1 MAIKN
6 RFADL
11 LSEISAWRRDI
22 HANPELGFTETRTAG
37 KVAELLRSFG
47 CEEVVENVGK
57 TGVVAVI
64 KGRGG
69 EGKSIALRADM
80 DALPITELTGVEYA
94 SVNQGKMHACGHD
107 GHTAMLLGAA
117 KYLSETRN
125 FAGQAVL
132 IFQPGEEG
140 CFGARCMLEDGLLER
155 WNIDEVYGMHNW
167 PGMPVGSF
175 AGRAGPNMAAVGN
188 PTIKITG
195 KGGHAAEPHDCIDP
209 MPVAAQI
216 IMACQTIVSRNAD
229 PLESLVISLTNLTSD
244 STARNVIPET
254 VEITGTVRA
263 LSDDMMKFAEK
274 RIGEICAGLAL
285 SANVKIEFSFA
296 AGYPVTVNDP
306 ASMEAAVAVARE
318 IAGAENVDDDMAPSM
333 GAEDFAYFLQKRPG
347 AFINLGNGDS
357 AGLHSPYYNF
367 NDEAIPFGSSWLVG
381 MVEARSPLS

>member
-22 HANPELGFTETRTAG
+22 HAHPEMGFEETRTAG

-94 SVNQGKMHACGHD
+94 SENQGIMHACGHD

-132 IFQPGEEG
+132 IFQPAEEG
-140 CFGARCMLEDGLLER
+140 RFGARE
-155 WNIDEVYGMHNW
+155 
-167 PGMPVGSF
+167 
-175 AGRAGPNMAAVGN
+175 
-188 PTIKITG
+188 
-195 KGGHAAEPHDCIDP
+195 
-209 MPVAAQI
+209 
-216 IMACQTIVSRNAD
+216 
-229 PLESLVISLTNLTSD
+229 
-244 STARNVIPET
+244 
-254 VEITGTVRA
+254 
-263 LSDDMMKFAEK
+263 
-274 RIGEICAGLAL
+274 
-285 SANVKIEFSFA
+285 
-296 AGYPVTVNDP
+296 
-306 ASMEAAVAVARE
+306 
-318 IAGAENVDDDMAPSM
+318 
-333 GAEDFAYFLQKRPG
+333 
-347 AFINLGNGDS
+347 
-357 AGLHSPYYNF
+357 
-367 NDEAIPFGSSWLVG
+367 
-381 MVEARSPLS
+381 

>member
-11 LSEISAWRRDI
+11 LSEISAWRQDI
-22 HANPELGFTETRTAG
+22 HNNPELGFTETRTAG
-37 KVAELLRSFG
+37 KVAELLKSFG
-47 CEEVVENVGK
+47 CDEVVENVGK
-57 TGVVAVI
+57 TGVVGII
-64 KGRGG
+64 KGRG
-69 EGKSIALRADM
+69 EGKSIGLRADM

-94 SVNQGKMHACGHD
+94 SANHGIMHACGHD

-140 CFGARCMLEDGLLER
+140 YFGAREMLEDGLMER
-155 WNIDEVYGMHNW
+155 WDIDEVYGMHTM
-167 PGMPVGSF
+167 PGAPIGSF

-216 IMACQTIVSRNAD
+216 ILACQTIVSRNTD
-229 PLESLVISLTNLTSD
+229 PLKSLVISLTNLKSD
-244 STARNVIPET
+244 SPAKNVIPET

-263 LSDDMMKFAEK
+263 LSDDLIKFAEK
-274 RIGEICAGLAL
+274 RIGEICAGMAL
-285 SANVKIEFSFA
+285 SSNVKIEFSFTP
-296 AGYPVTVNDP
+296 GYPVAVNDP
-306 ASMEAAVAVARE
+306 AATEAAMAVARE
-318 IAGAENVDDDMAPSM
+318 IVGDENVDDDMPPSM
-333 GAEDFAYFLQKRPG
+333 GAEDFAYYLQKRPG
-347 AFINLGNGDS
+347 AFINIGNGDS
-357 AGLHSPYYNF
+357 AVLHSPYYNF
-367 NDEAIPFGSSWLVG
+367 NDEAIPFGSSWLAG
-381 MVEARSPLS
+381 MVEARSPRS

>member
-22 HANPELGFTETRTAG
+22 HTNPELGFTETRTAG

-47 CEEVVENVGK
+47 CDEVVENVGK
-57 TGVVAVI
+57 TGVVGVI
-64 KGRGG
+64 KGHGD
-69 EGKSIALRADM
+69 GKSIGLRADM

-94 SVNQGKMHACGHD
+94 SANHGIMHACGHD

-125 FAGQAVL
+125 FSGQAVL

-140 CFGARCMLEDGLLER
+140 YFGAREMLEDGLMER
-155 WNIDEVYGMHNW
+155 WSIDEVYGMHTM
-167 PGMPVGSF
+167 PGIPVGSF
-175 AGRAGPNMAAVGN
+175 AGRAGPNMGAVSN
-188 PTIKITG
+188 PTIRITG
-195 KGGHAAEPHDCIDP
+195 KGGHAAEPHLCIDP

-229 PLESLVISLTNLTSD
+229 PLESLVVSLTNLTSD
-244 STARNVIPET
+244 STATNVIPET
-254 VEITGTVRA
+254 VEIIGTVRT
-263 LSDDMMKFAEK
+263 LSDDMMEFAQK
-274 RIGEICAGLAL
+274 RIGEICAGLAM
-285 SANVKIEFSFA
+285 SANVKIELSFA
-296 AGYPVTVNDP
+296 PGYPVTVNDP
-306 ASMEAAVAVARE
+306 DSTAAAMAVARD
-318 IAGAENVDDDMAPSM
+318 IVGAENVDDDLAPSM
-333 GAEDFAYFLQKRPG
+333 GAEDFAYYLQKRPG
-347 AFINLGNGDS
+347 AFINIGNGDT

-367 NDEAIPFGSSWLVG
+367 DDEAIPFGSSWLVG

>member
-47 CEEVVENVGK
+47 CDEVVENVGR

-69 EGKSIALRADM
+69 EGRSIALRADM

-140 CFGARCMLEDGLLER
+140 CFGARCMLEDGLMER
-155 WNIDEVYGMHNW
+155 WSIDEVYGMHSW
-167 PGMPVGSF
+167 PGRPVGSF

-263 LSDDMMKFAEK
+263 LSDDMMTFAEK
-274 RIGEICAGLAL
+274 RIGEICAGIAL
-285 SANVKIEFSFA
+285 SANVKIEFSFTP
-296 AGYPVTVNDP
+296 GYPVTVNDP
-306 ASMEAAVAVARE
+306 DSMEAAVAVARE
-318 IAGAENVDDDMAPSM
+318 IVGAENVDDDMPPSM